1 MGQQVAQ
8 LHDRYM
14 MMIMTM
20 MMMDL
25 KEIGLESE
33 QINFV
38 QNRDKRQA
46 FMKMTVNLWD
56 P

>member
-14 MMIMTM
+14 MMM
-20 MMMDL
+20 MMMIDL
-25 KEIGLESE
+25 KEIGQESE

-38 QNRDKRQA
+38 QNRDERQA
-46 FMKMTVNLWD
+46 FMKMTINIWD